1 MKFSV
6 KYNVFYPHIN
16 LHIIIA
22 YQGYLFEG
30 QIQVSFNRE
39 DFKKNHLH
47 TMYIVVGV
55 TCSPQ

>member
-1 MKFSV
+1 ML
-6 KYNVFYPHIN
+6 FYPHI
-16 LHIIIA
+16 HIIIA

-39 DFKKNHLH
+39 DLKKIYLH
-47 TMYIVVGV
+47 AMYIVVGV